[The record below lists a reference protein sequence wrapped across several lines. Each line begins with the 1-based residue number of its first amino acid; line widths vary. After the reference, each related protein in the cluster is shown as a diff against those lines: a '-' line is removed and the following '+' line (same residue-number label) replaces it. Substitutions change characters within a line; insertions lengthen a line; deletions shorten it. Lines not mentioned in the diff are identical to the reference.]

1 MLVRDTPVA
10 IDVAQSHCQPEQ
22 EPSFF
27 RRVAER
33 AGAAT
38 IASFE
43 GNTRIEPSRANLATI
58 IASLEQAGV
67 AFIPEDIERGLGAG
81 VRLRKLELEYSSTL
95 RTSLREHGWD
105 LIFPVRYKGQACM
118 VTITRELIDDI
129 ARGNFPTTDERVKVV
144 QTFLPQFLKAVETR
158 LSAMAEVPAKT
169 TLAMKDFP
177 PGTF

>member
-1 MLVRDTPVA
+1 MLVTSISAKQCAAARILVDWSQDQLAKNAGVA
-10 IDVAQSHCQPEQ
+10 
-22 EPSFF
+22 
-27 RRVAER
+27 R
-33 AGAAT
+33 AT
-38 IASFE
+38 IAGFE
-43 GNTRIEPSRANLATI
+43 GNTRIEPSRANLAAI

-95 RTSLREHGWD
+95 RTSLREHGYD
-105 LIFPVRYKGQACM
+105 LIFPVRYKGKPCM

-129 ARGNFPTTDERVKVV
+129 ARGNFPTTAERIKVV

-158 LSAMAEVPAKT
+158 LSAMAEVPAQT